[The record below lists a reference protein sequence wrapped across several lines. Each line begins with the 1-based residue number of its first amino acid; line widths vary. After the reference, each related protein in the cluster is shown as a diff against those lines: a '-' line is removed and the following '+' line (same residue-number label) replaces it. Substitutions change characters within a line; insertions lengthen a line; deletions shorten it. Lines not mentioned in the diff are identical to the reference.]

1 MPRMCGSQIAGDSG
15 KPDVVHARSAKQE
28 HLLHIYTQLLA
39 PCSRTRPA
47 LSMGRPLAS
56 GRRGPPAVPA
66 VGPSAEPAG
75 TPGAGLR
82 RMRRRGAWA
91 GGGSQEAAYGKVV
104 YAQLGGAG
112 NLRAASSQHPLEGMR
127 ARTRPARQNLNSSAR
142 ARLQGA
148 GVSTSIRDPLGGV
161 LLAHSP
167 SVGRPA
173 CKPGKLYK
181 PYELATGRHWK
192 GGGKREED
200 SDRSFKFPWASNN
213 STTCVKC
220 SKWCPCGR
228 CHWARRVLETCV
240 CQTAS
245 VRHPSPFPLR
255 RRPRLSPAR
264 LCTTR
269 PVAPPRGPRPPPCVR
284 QRRAGRRVPDCQPGA
299 GAPCGKGLDGLQR
312 QERSGPPVR
321 EGNAAQVSAAYAQLE
336 LSTSVAAYSAR
347 AGGAAAR
354 HPCNLQRQAATR
366 RSHESPF

>member
-1 MPRMCGSQIAGDSG
+1 M
-15 KPDVVHARSAKQE
+15 
-28 HLLHIYTQLLA
+28 
-39 PCSRTRPA
+39 
-47 LSMGRPLAS
+47 
-56 GRRGPPAVPA
+56 
-66 VGPSAEPAG
+66 
-75 TPGAGLR
+75 
-82 RMRRRGAWA
+82 
-91 GGGSQEAAYGKVV
+91 VV